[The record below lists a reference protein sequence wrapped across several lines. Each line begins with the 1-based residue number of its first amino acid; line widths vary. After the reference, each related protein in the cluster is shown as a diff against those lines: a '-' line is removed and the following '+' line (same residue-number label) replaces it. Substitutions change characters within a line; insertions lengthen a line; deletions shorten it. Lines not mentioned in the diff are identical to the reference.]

1 MKRTTYVEKEQ
12 DEQIENLYQ
21 QSEWL
26 DNEDQSKKSDM
37 EDTLEI
43 IDRKNCLR
51 R

>member
-1 MKRTTYVEKEQ
+1 MKRTTNVEKDQ

-26 DNEDQSKKSDM
+26 DNEDQSRKSNM